1 MATMTMIENP
11 DFSISWECS
20 ECQRTFKDS
29 KDFDSNT
36 KKCPG
41 CGTEIEDFIYINEE
55 QYAKAHRHF
64 IW

>member
-29 KDFDSNT
+29 KDFDSDT

-41 CGTEIEDFIYINEE
+41 CGTKIEEFIYIEE
-55 QYAKAHRHF
+55 E
-64 IW
+64 

>member
-20 ECQRTFKDS
+20 ECLETFKDS
-29 KDFDSNT
+29 KDFDSDT

-41 CGTEIEDFIYINEE
+41 CKAKITEFIYLYEDEDEGEE
-55 QYAKAHRHF
+55 
-64 IW
+64 